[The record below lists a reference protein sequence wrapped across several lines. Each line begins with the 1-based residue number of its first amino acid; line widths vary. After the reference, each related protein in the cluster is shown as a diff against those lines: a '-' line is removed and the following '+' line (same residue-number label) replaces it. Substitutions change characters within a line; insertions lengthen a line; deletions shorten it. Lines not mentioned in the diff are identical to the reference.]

1 MRIER
6 ATTVSWIPSD
16 SPSGMLKAGEKL
28 RFAHHDEPPPDRI
41 GSPAQPL
48 LEELRDADRFR
59 FANLLR
65 AWVEVEDGAI
75 VASGYSG
82 GGHMGSTTVS
92 LGVVDVT
99 IAALAYPD
107 LPCEPEVGEGWVR
120 FRQTTGGRTGMPIPR
135 PVKRA
140 PFFQFTSP
148 TVWTTLDLTI
158 WADGRHEGRL
168 VGASGFP
175 RHWVYDDAGAL
186 IAKSGLTDLK
196 SWLNTS
202 FGQQTPWGTHDAEVL
217 VTEVETALERELSTQ
232 LMRSGAADVIRLRE
246 GDLVANGRAGDV
258 GARAP
263 RRRARGRGRR
273 SRGGRA
279 RPRRRRGERRPR
291 GWRAH
296 GHAGVPPGPHRGR
309 QPGRR
314 RPSAPARPRRR
325 SPPRGRGQRWLSGRG
340 GAAAVGWPGRR
351 CHCGRERRRSLTRIR
366 IVLAEDNAPR
376 VTASGAS

>member
-6 ATTVSWIPSD
+6 AVTTVSWIPSD
-16 SPSGMLKAGEKL
+16 SLSGMLKAGEKL
-28 RFAHHDEPPPDRI
+28 RMAHHDEPPPDQV
-41 GSPAQPL
+41 GSPAAPL
-48 LEELRDADRFR
+48 LDELRDADRFR
-59 FANLLR
+59 FANHLQ
-65 AWVEVEDGAI
+65 AWVEVEDGTI

-92 LGVVDVT
+92 LGVGDVT
-99 IAALAYPD
+99 VAAVSYPD
-107 LPCEPEVGEGWVR
+107 LPSEPEVGEGWVR
-120 FRQTTGGRTGMPIPR
+120 FRQTAGGRTGVPIPR

-148 TVWTTLDLTI
+148 TVWTTLELTI

-217 VTEVETALERELSTQ
+217 VTEVETALERELSGQ

-246 GDLVANGRAGDV
+246 GDLVATQGQKATSVLVLLDGVLAVEVDGHALAALGPGAVVGERAGLEGGVRTATLRCTTPVRIAVASPDGV
-258 GARAP
+258 DRQRLLDLAAGH
-263 RRRARGRGRR
+263 RR
-273 SRGGRA
+273 
-279 RPRRRRGERRPR
+279 EDE
-291 GWRAH
+291 
-296 GHAGVPPGPHRGR
+296 V
-309 QPGRR
+309 
-314 RPSAPARPRRR
+314 SA
-325 SPPRGRGQRWLSGRG
+325 S
-340 GAAAVGWPGRR
+340 
-351 CHCGRERRRSLTRIR
+351 
-366 IVLAEDNAPR
+366 
-376 VTASGAS
+376 

>member
-6 ATTVSWIPSD
+6 AVTTVSWIPSD
-16 SPSGMLKAGEKL
+16 SLSGMLKAGEKL
-28 RFAHHDEPPPDRI
+28 RFAHHDEPPPDQI

-65 AWVEVEDGAI
+65 AWVEVEDGTI

-92 LGVVDVT
+92 LGVGDVT
-99 IAALAYPD
+99 IAAVAYPD

-232 LMRSGAADVIRLRE
+232 LMRSGAADVIRLPRGRPGRQAGRE
-246 GDLVANGRAGDV
+246 GDV

-263 RRRARGRGRR
+263 RRRAVGRGRR

-279 RPRRRRGERRPR
+279 RPRRRRGGAGRPR
-291 GWRAH
+291 GRRAH
-296 GHAGVPPGPHRGR
+296 GDAPVHHPGPHRRR
-309 QPGRR
+309 QPRRR
-314 RPSAPARPRRR
+314 RPPAPARPRRR
-325 SPPRGRGQRWLSGRG
+325 SPSRGRGQRRLSGRG
-340 GAAAVGWPGRR
+340 GAAAVGLPGRR
-351 CHCGRERRRSLTRIR
+351 CHCGRERRRSLT
-366 IVLAEDNAPR
+366 P
-376 VTASGAS
+376 